1 MASNYEFT
9 GNENNQAGFRDKVNG
24 SMTWLMNV
32 DAAPVE
38 LLDDDEVIMT
48 NSGQRAVWSIREQRM
63 VRWP

>member
-9 GNENNQAGFRDKVNG
+9 GNENNQAGFRDKVSG
-24 SMTWLMNV
+24 SMTWLTNV

-48 NSGQRAVWSIREQRM
+48 TSGQRAVWSIREQRM